1 MGNDFVEFGD
11 ARGVAGGGVGGVDGA
26 GLFVPRFDPAHF
38 DPALLQ
44 QLIEQQQLQIA
55 ALQQQAQQQQALAQW
70 PPPPPLSPHQ
80 DLPLSPAHSAVMRS
94 GLLRKITSLST
105 YSTGLENRA
114 SADLIKRGLLKR
126 RSPPPCGLIDRCTCG
141 TSNSACR
148 KSKTVSDAARRSAL
162 AR

>member
-1 MGNDFVEFGD
+1 MVGGGGAIGNDFVEFSD
-11 ARGVAGGGVGGVDGA
+11 ARGIAGGGVGGIDGA

-80 DLPLSPAHSAVMRS
+80 DLPLSPAHSATAGGGS
-94 GLLRKITSLST
+94 GGGAGGAAVEAFSLA
-105 YSTGLENRA
+105 GGDDAQERERREA
-114 SADLIKRGLLKR
+114 VERGLG
-126 RSPPPCGLIDRCTCG
+126 SEF
-141 TSNSACR
+141 
-148 KSKTVSDAARRSAL
+148 
-162 AR
+162 